1 MNNSEFEL
9 VYQKY
14 AKQLFYFLL
23 KLCGDYD
30 MAEDLAQETFMRA
43 YQSIDSFR
51 GDCRLD
57 VWLCRRH
64 GENAGKRK
72 YRRSHNPQP
81 YGKGCDKTGADGTGA
96 VPDGFPAADYSGI

>member
-57 VWLCRRH
+57 VWLCKIGKNLFYNQQRRDDRL
-64 GENAGKRK
+64 AG
-72 YRRSHNPQP
+72 
-81 YGKGCDKTGADGTGA
+81 
-96 VPDGFPAADYSGI
+96 

>member
-30 MAEDLAQETFMRA
+30 MAEDLAQETF
-43 YQSIDSFR
+43 ID
-51 GDCRLD
+51 
-57 VWLCRRH
+57 
-64 GENAGKRK
+64 RK
-72 YRRSHNPQP
+72 S
-81 YGKGCDKTGADGTGA
+81 
-96 VPDGFPAADYSGI
+96 VV

>member
-51 GDCRLD
+51 GDCRRMALPD
-57 VWLCRRH
+57 
-64 GENAGKRK
+64 RK
-72 YRRSHNPQP
+72 EFVLQ
-81 YGKGCDKTGADGTGA
+81 
-96 VPDGFPAADYSGI
+96 PAAPG

>member
-51 GDCRLD
+51 GD
-57 VWLCRRH
+57 
-64 GENAGKRK
+64 
-72 YRRSHNPQP
+72 
-81 YGKGCDKTGADGTGA
+81 
-96 VPDGFPAADYSGI
+96 

>member
-51 GDCRLD
+51 GRLQTGRMALPD
-57 VWLCRRH
+57 
-64 GENAGKRK
+64 RK
-72 YRRSHNPQP
+72 EFVLQ
-81 YGKGCDKTGADGTGA
+81 
-96 VPDGFPAADYSGI
+96 PAAPG

>member
-30 MAEDLAQETFMRA
+30 MAEDLAQETHIRA
-43 YQSIDSFR
+43 SIPSEATAD
-51 GDCRLD
+51 
-57 VWLCRRH
+57 WT
-64 GENAGKRK
+64 
-72 YRRSHNPQP
+72 
-81 YGKGCDKTGADGTGA
+81 YGSAR
-96 VPDGFPAADYSGI
+96 